1 MDVCGVAF
9 AATVES
15 AARGTSAVAV
25 GAMTAV
31 NCAHAATIMVTTA
44 NNGTSIVLVAGEFQ

>member
-9 AATVES
+9 AATLES

-31 NCAHAATIMVTTA
+31 NCAHAVTIMVTTA